1 VSILCDITEKSI
13 NNNIMIGCHYI
24 SNPFYLYSDFSMYRY
39 HEALLSGHVNIGDG
53 SIRAITTNSP
63 GRFFLGLLK
72 QAVLGFG
79 LFSDDCLTRVH
90 YTDRDGKVR
99 SITILANKN
108 DLSRYF
114 SKYRD
119 PKSWFVDFFTPSTWS
134 NISLTH
140 RTVTIQKKG
149 V

>member
-1 VSILCDITEKSI
+1 MSISCYIKESAP
-13 NNNIMIGCHYI
+13 NNYMGDSEI
-24 SNPFYLYSDFSMYRY
+24 SNPFYLHSDFAMYNQ
-39 HEALLSGHVNIGDG
+39 GCINIGDG

-63 GRFFLGLLK
+63 GRFLLGLLK

-90 YTDRDGKVR
+90 YTDKEGRAR
-99 SITILANKN
+99 SITLLANKN
-108 DLSRYF
+108 DLSHYF
-114 SKYRD
+114 YQHRD

-140 RTVTIQKKG
+140 RTVTISQATKRA
-149 V
+149 

>member
-1 VSILCDITEKSI
+1 MGDSE
-13 NNNIMIGCHYI
+13 I
-24 SNPFYLYSDFSMYRY
+24 SNPFYLHSDFAMYNQAY
-39 HEALLSGHVNIGDG
+39 INIGDG

-63 GRFFLGLLK
+63 GRFLLGLLK

-90 YTDRDGKVR
+90 YTDKEGKAR
-99 SITILANKN
+99 SITLLANKN
-108 DLSRYF
+108 DLSHYF
-114 SKYRD
+114 YQHRD

-140 RTVTIQKKG
+140 RTVIISQATKRA
-149 V
+149 